1 MSDALSGSVLVS
13 PVILARLRAVF
24 ARLEGI
30 EGKPGEHSDAEWIA
44 LLSQRELADSLADD
58 AYFRGF
64 IVGVLDALG
73 VSVRDGV
80 PRLRTPTRPN
90 RRIVQAGGRQS
101 PRVRS
106 EGLASRKILP
116 GSPSKDGDHA
126 GE

>member
-44 LLSQRELADSLADD
+44 LLSQRELADSLAED
-58 AYFRGF
+58 AWLRGYVMG
-64 IVGVLDALG
+64 ILDALG
-73 VSVRDGV
+73 MSVTDGV
-80 PRLRTPTRPN
+80 PLLRTPTRPK
-90 RRIVQAGGRQS
+90 RRMVQAGERQG

-106 EGLASRKILP
+106 EGLASRKIFP
-116 GSPSKDGDHA
+116 GDPSKGEEHA